1 MEKENN
7 RVELINQ
14 LQRQLSIARSEIKNL
29 RQQVINLK
37 HTQKNDVDEIQNYL
51 KSVKCQNCKNK
62 SQAST
67 NCECEYPNF
76 QSIGTIESWFPE
88 KRGIPRQG
96 VLCSESQGV
105 LTLFPS
111 VVNNPSYALDG
122 LEQFSHM
129 WIIYHFHKTDANHIR
144 TKVAPPKLNGERVG
158 VFSTRSPHRP
168 CPIGLSVVKIDRITE
183 NKVYF
188 SGVDM
193 LNGTPVLD
201 IKPYIPHYDN
211 PVLLGQQGDRE
222 VEGGVTEEGTPV
234 LNLLVPDEGRSEGR
248 EAPDGEE
255 DAQVKVPSWISN
267 SANGKLKV
275 EFTKRG
281 LSQLNELSQSE
292 QLKKAIVN
300 IVEEDPRSVYLKQ
313 KLGNQ
318 FYTFLIKDVHVT
330 CKFYDAKGVVVIH
343 QLKEANQNC
352 VCGKPEWQCG
362 EHAK

>member
-1 MEKENN
+1 M
-7 RVELINQ
+7 
-14 LQRQLSIARSEIKNL
+14 SIIGKKQVKCYTAYCS

-51 KSVKCQNCKNK
+51 KSVKCQNCKNN

-96 VLCSESQGV
+96 ILCSESQGV

-168 CPIGLSVVKIDRITE
+168 CPIGLSVVKIDRITGE
-183 NKVYF
+183 LIIQSLQSITTKIF
-188 SGVDM
+188 
-193 LNGTPVLD
+193 
-201 IKPYIPHYDN
+201 
-211 PVLLGQQGDRE
+211 
-222 VEGGVTEEGTPV
+222 
-234 LNLLVPDEGRSEGR
+234 
-248 EAPDGEE
+248 DG
-255 DAQVKVPSWISN
+255 K
-267 SANGKLKV
+267 
-275 EFTKRG
+275 
-281 LSQLNELSQSE
+281 
-292 QLKKAIVN
+292 
-300 IVEEDPRSVYLKQ
+300 YLK
-313 KLGNQ
+313 LNSD
-318 FYTFLIKDVHVT
+318 T
-330 CKFYDAKGVVVIH
+330 
-343 QLKEANQNC
+343 
-352 VCGKPEWQCG
+352 
-362 EHAK
+362 